1 LIGRFPDLARLRAV
15 GHSSSPVLGKSA
27 GWAKTSTARAIR
39 RHSGPK
45 KIGVIAH
52 PFKWNEETRLAYLF
66 FFVAFFFAVFL
77 PFFLAAMSL
86 TSFPG

>member
-1 LIGRFPDLARLRAV
+1 M
-15 GHSSSPVLGKSA
+15 S
-27 GWAKTSTARAIR
+27 
-39 RHSGPK
+39 K
-45 KIGVIAH
+45 KRGVIAH

-77 PFFLAAMSL
+77 PFFLAAMEL